1 MQPNVK
7 KKVKN
12 KTSEALFEKT
22 SKKSWKFCFYIR
34 SDKGKIHEIQRIV

>member
-22 SKKSWKFCFYIR
+22 SKKKEL
-34 SDKGKIHEIQRIV
+34 EILLLHKVR